1 MGDFAP
7 LPAAKDAM
15 PEPMATPEEP
25 TVARIHALARDGL
38 AQLGHH
44 GEMGSMGVPRTALP
58 SWDDIQILTAQ
69 MAKKPLLDEAPV
81 ATSTMIG
88 PKADKP
94 LQLDIPLFISDMSF
108 GALSEEA

>member
-69 MAKKPLLDEAPV
+69 MAKKTA
-81 ATSTMIG
+81 
-88 PKADKP
+88 
-94 LQLDIPLFISDMSF
+94 F
-108 GALSEEA
+108 G